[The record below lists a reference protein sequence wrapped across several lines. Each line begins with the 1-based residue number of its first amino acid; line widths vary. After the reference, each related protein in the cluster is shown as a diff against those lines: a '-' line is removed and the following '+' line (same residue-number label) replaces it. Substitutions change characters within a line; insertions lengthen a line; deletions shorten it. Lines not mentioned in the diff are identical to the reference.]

1 MVSKFD
7 AETYRL
13 KLENGLSIEA
23 THSKVH
29 EMLVISIGG
38 ESLFSLETRPIEDD
52 FEKDWVRQFYPIY
65 VKSARYRF
73 EVD

>member
-7 AETYRL
+7 VETYQL
-13 KLENGLSIEA
+13 KLENGVSIEA

-52 FEKDWVRQFYPIY
+52 FEKDWVRQFYPKAIKDIR
-65 VKSARYRF
+65 VNDSL
-73 EVD
+73 